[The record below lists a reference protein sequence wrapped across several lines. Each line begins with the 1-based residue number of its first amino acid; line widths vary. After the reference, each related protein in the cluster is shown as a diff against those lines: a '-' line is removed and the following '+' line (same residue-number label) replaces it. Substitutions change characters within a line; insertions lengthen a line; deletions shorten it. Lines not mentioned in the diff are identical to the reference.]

1 MQYTFNRHQKIPIG
15 GTIHE
20 SSSDKPHAALQDV
33 GKKHG
38 LDDFEKIK
46 EQGVLEQVIR
56 QLLCFHACMLNSRGC

>member
-1 MQYTFNRHQKIPIG
+1 MSTFDRGQKIAIG
-15 GTIHE
+15 GTTRE
-20 SSSDKPHAALQDV
+20 ASCDKPHAGLQDV

-56 QLLCFHACMLNSRGC
+56 QLLYFRACMQNSHGC